1 IESIPDLSG
10 QQGYLGRYE
19 TTGGLSFEA
28 MWEKEVLGNN
38 VRIVHAGEC
47 AWNTDH
53 EDLPRSPL
61 IKPGRRERCPDFD
74 IAHGTA
80 MLGILA
86 ANNDNHGTRGMANQ
100 SEFLTD
106 GDDGGCEGA
115 ASIDLFGGTIYL
127 CAAPALGANNTPVA
141 VEVSPAAFAAF
152 EAATAAGVT
161 VVEAAGHHTVN
172 YDTDPVYFEG
182 SHDLSREN
190 SGAIMVGASM
200 GASRQKLAAS
210 NCGNRI
216 DLYSWGSGIVT
227 TSYPSVFDWEGTPPF
242 DNNPNNP
249 NTFYTN
255 KFGGTS
261 ASSAIIAG
269 AAALLQSYGKQQMG
283 THKYLTPQKIKDILV
298 QSGVDAVGDNGCRI
312 GRQPRMDA
320 VIDLFDSFWT
330 GIRRDFPE
338 LARGDEIGGSRRLA
352 LRNRGVGL
360 VCNLWDFETSD
371 PSCPETATCVLET
384 GEQISN
390 LCKNMRCMPLDVAR
404 SDYDCVAGAIWPAGL
419 KIAKPLDFDGD
430 GKADLVNW
438 TKAKWQIDLSSK
450 NGLGAWDVQITP
462 PAISTRWLWPVT
474 EDYNSDGRTDLA
486 VYDKEH
492 GVWYIK
498 FMNAKLL
505 GLRTVDQGPWTWD
518 RQVTHPY
525 RDELNRNVWATKYAR
540 PLPGDYNS
548 DGWIDLA
555 LARSDGIWSI
565 DFGGPLQSD
574 YGTFDQNVTYLT
586 AAELSQAPGWAY
598 LPSSEQV
605 GSLLLHKIPDGLSGE
620 GELWYLYPNDNIS
633 GVWNRDG
640 DRFTSLSGN
649 GSIPLFGWYGSSYV
663 AIKSN
668 SGDWDILN
676 SEQSLGLLPS
686 SINGI
691 FGGLDCHPFVADC
704 DGDGVHDRAVQCPT
718 EFRIVMSAT
727 NELLRVPLGYNTT
740 EFSLPGKIYTGGISY
755 STVQQWIQYQLNTSP
770 AAPIIPVDMAQPS
783 FCTLPWA
790 SQMPECR

>member
-1 IESIPDLSG
+1 MGL
-10 QQGYLGRYE
+10 YE
-19 TTGGLSFEA
+19 TTGGLSFDA
-28 MWEKEVLGNN
+28 MWNEGVRGEN
-38 VRIVHAGEC
+38 VTVFSDGEC
-47 AWNTDH
+47 DWNVDH
-53 EDLPRSPL
+53 EDLPRGPYLNRSG
-61 IKPGRRERCPDFD
+61 ISNCEDFA

-80 MLGILA
+80 TLGVLGGLNNSHGVKGIISNAVLGTADSTRCLDA
-86 ANNDNHGTRGMANQ
+86 AVGSSPAG
-100 SEFLTD
+100 E
-106 GDDGGCEGA
+106 
-115 ASIDLFGGTIYL
+115 IYL
-127 CAAPALGANNTPVA
+127 CTGGVTGADDRPVA
-141 VEVSPAAFAAF
+141 AEVSPDAFAAF
-152 EAATAAGVT
+152 EAATLAGVT
-161 VVEAAGHHTVN
+161 VIEGSGNSAVN
-172 YDTDPVYFEG
+172 YDTDDVYFEG

-200 GASRQKLAAS
+200 GANRQKLAAS

-227 TSYPSVFDWEGTPPF
+227 TSYPSVFNWEGTPPF

-283 THKYLTPQKIKDILV
+283 THKYLTPQKMKDILV

-312 GRQPRMDA
+312 GRQPRMDSA
-320 VIDLFDSFWT
+320 IDLFDSFWT

-371 PSCPETATCVLET
+371 PSCPETAVCVLEPET
-384 GEQISN
+384 EVSN

-438 TKAKWQIDLSSK
+438 TKTKWQIDLSSVPPPAHPELVE
-450 NGLGAWDVQITP
+450 GLGAWDVQITP

-474 EDYNSDGRTDLA
+474 EDYNSDGRADLA

-498 FMNAKLL
+498 FTTSKLL
-505 GLRTVDQGPWTWD
+505 NPVHGEPVEPWTWD

-525 RDELNRNVWATKYAR
+525 RDELNRNVWAAKYAR
-540 PLPGDYNS
+540 PMPGDYNG

-586 AAELSQAPGWAY
+586 AQELSQAPGWAY
-598 LPSSEQV
+598 LPAIAQDGFIHYKV
-605 GSLLLHKIPDGLSGE
+605 PDGITGE
-620 GELWYLYPNDNIS
+620 GELRYMSPTMGQRGIA
-633 GVWNRDG
+633 NRDG
-640 DRFTSLSGN
+640 DRFVSLFGN
-649 GSIPLFGWYGSSYV
+649 TSIPLLGWYGLTDIG
-663 AIKSN
+663 IKSN
-668 SGDWDILN
+668 NGNWDILN
-676 SEQSLGLLPS
+676 LGRSLGIEPV
-686 SINGI
+686 SINNI
-691 FGGLDCHPFVADC
+691 FGDLDCHPFVADC

-727 NELLRVPLGYNTT
+727 NELLRVPLGYNTS

-755 STVQQWIQYQLNTSP
+755 GTVQQWVQYQLNTSP
-770 AAPIIPVDMAQPS
+770 AAPVIPVDMAQPS